1 MAARA
6 PDRAGR
12 RLSRP
17 DRPCGGPPGASP
29 RPRGSSSQRDR
40 ECITGATRLYSDL
53 SRPTALVTMHG
64 VDPSQF
70 RQLLGRFATGV
81 TVVTTRDR
89 AGKPIGMTASSV
101 ASVSLDPPLVLVSV
115 ARDNDMHPALK
126 AADRFVLNVL
136 ASDQEAISRRFA
148 DEHPNRFDGIG
159 YRETRQGLPVLEGVL
174 ASIECEKHAEAPGGD
189 HTVFF
194 GLVTGG
200 SVSDGGGGPLLNHRG
215 GNAGRGGPTSW

>member
-6 PDRAGR
+6 PHRPGR
-12 RLSRP
+12 RLSRA
-17 DRPCGGPPGASP
+17 DRPRGGSPGASP

-40 ECITGATRLYSDL
+40 ECIAGATRLHSER

-101 ASVSLDPPLVLVSV
+101 ASVSLDPPPPLVPL
-115 ARDNDMHPALK
+115 ARHNDILPAPH
-126 AADRFVLNVL
+126 AAAPPVPPPL
-136 ASDQEAISRRFA
+136 AAAQPAPPPR
-148 DEHPNRFDGIG
+148 PPPPPPPP
-159 YRETRQGLPVLEGVL
+159 LPR
-174 ASIECEKHAEAPGGD
+174 P
-189 HTVFF
+189 
-194 GLVTGG
+194 
-200 SVSDGGGGPLLNHRG
+200 PPR
-215 GNAGRGGPTSW
+215 